1 MSDRANADEVLTPGQ
16 VAVWRWFR
24 LVGLPAVTLLLIGT
38 AVVLLRNRSAGAD
51 VVPLD
56 GAQIQAES
64 STGAAPE
71 IGQVAPD
78 FELTALDG
86 TVYRLSELRG
96 RPVMINF
103 WATWCGPC
111 KAEMPAMEEASRRL
125 AGDGLVILAV
135 NVQEDRGTIAPFVQK
150 LGLTFPILLDSTGRI
165 SRRYRVSGMP
175 TTYLIRA
182 DGVIDGIRT
191 GAYTKSMLLG
201 RLEQLI
207 GE

>member
-1 MSDRANADEVLTPGQ
+1 
-16 VAVWRWFR
+16 
-24 LVGLPAVTLLLIGT
+24 
-38 AVVLLRNRSAGAD
+38 
-51 VVPLD
+51 
-56 GAQIQAES
+56 
-64 STGAAPE
+64 
-71 IGQVAPD
+71 
-78 FELTALDG
+78 
-86 TVYRLSELRG
+86 
-96 RPVMINF
+96 
-103 WATWCGPC
+103 
-111 KAEMPAMEEASRRL
+111 MEEASRRL